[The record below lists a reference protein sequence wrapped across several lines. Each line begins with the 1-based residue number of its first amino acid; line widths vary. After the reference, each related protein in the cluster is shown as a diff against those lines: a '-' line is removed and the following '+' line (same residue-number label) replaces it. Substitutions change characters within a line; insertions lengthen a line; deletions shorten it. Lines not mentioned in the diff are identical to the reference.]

1 MTKRCRMKFLFV
13 YMYSSIVFSQTAPA
27 IGEISSTDTTKAIQ
41 IEAVEN
47 KKIEL
52 PKTDFLKTAELFGD
66 LRYRSQS
73 IKLGDNQARP
83 VQRLMFRG
91 GHQIQVQDDLKLT
104 YRLMTGTS
112 NNSGNVTLG
121 DAKTPSSPRQ
131 TIGLDQAFAKYSPFK
146 STSFFIGKMPQFFYA
161 AGKNQIILDR
171 DISPEGFGL
180 QNKNTFYKDQTELNL
195 NIGSIIIREKYDD
208 TFAEDL
214 TDSNLNI
221 VQAQVAFKKDDFRL
235 IVAYGIFSFTSIK
248 DDKPSTYLVGATNS
262 KGNTLDILG
271 NYQWQYEIIQNSI
284 EFKWSSKPFEVAIF
298 FEDVRNSAA
307 DTKNKAQV
315 SGLNLGY
322 KKLSIT
328 YLNQKIESDAVFA
341 LLTDSDFS
349 DGQTNSE
356 GSITTVSYKFN
367 DNAALS
373 YSEYKNKQAVDLV
386 SNDYRRTHLDLTFAF

>member
-1 MTKRCRMKFLFV
+1 MKILLAF
-13 YMYSSIVFSQTAPA
+13 MYSSIVFSQTAPVA
-27 IGEISSTDTTKAIQ
+27 TESSSSDATKAVQ
-41 IEAVEN
+41 IETAEI
-47 KKIEL
+47 KKTET
-52 PKTDFLKTAELFGD
+52 PKSDFLKTAELFGD

-73 IKLGDNQARP
+73 IKQGDNQARP
-83 VQRLMFRG
+83 IQRLMFRG

-131 TIGLDQAFAKYSPFK
+131 TIGLDQAFAKYSPIK
-146 STSFFIGKMPQFFYA
+146 STSVFIGKMPQFFYT

-171 DISPEGFGL
+171 DISLEGFGL
-180 QNKNTFYKDQTELNL
+180 QNKNTFYKDLIELNL
-195 NIGSIIIREKYDD
+195 NMGSFIVREKYDD
-208 TFAEDL
+208 TFAQDL
-214 TDSNLNI
+214 TDSNLNVI
-221 VQAQVAFKKDDFRL
+221 QAHVIFKKDDLKL
-235 IVAYGIFSFTSIK
+235 IAAYGIFSFTSIK

-271 NYQWQYEIIQNSI
+271 NYQWQYEMVQNSV
-284 EFKWSSKPFEVAIF
+284 ELKWSAKPYEAAIF
-298 FEDVRNSAA
+298 FEDIKNTAA

-315 SGLNLGY
+315 LGANLGY
-322 KKLSIT
+322 KKISIT

-356 GSITTVSYKFN
+356 GSVITVSYKFN
-367 DNAALS
+367 DNASLS

-386 SNDYRRTHLDLTFAF
+386 SNDYRRTHLDLTFIF